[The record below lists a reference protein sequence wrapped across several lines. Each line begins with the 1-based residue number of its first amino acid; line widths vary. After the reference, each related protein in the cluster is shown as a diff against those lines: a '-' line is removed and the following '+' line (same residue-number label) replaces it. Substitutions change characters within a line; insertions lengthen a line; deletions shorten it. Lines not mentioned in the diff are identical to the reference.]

1 LEAKALF
8 EHLAQSQP
16 GGVKAGLLRTF
27 QRRVKLWRVAEVPGK
42 EVFFTQDHKPGEGL
56 AVDWTVMDKEENR
69 TANGRRFTHI
79 IKELCR
85 LLISPTGLVADF
97 APASSNQR
105 SSAFI
110 SVHQRFISLSR
121 DLKSGEFCGLGFAG
135 VKAEAGLELG
145 KF

>member
-1 LEAKALF
+1 MEAKALF

-85 LLISPTGLVADF
+85 LLISPTGLGADF

-105 SSAFI
+105 SSAVHQRFI
-110 SVHQRFISLSR
+110 SVHQRFISGSFL
-121 DLKSGEFCGLGFAG
+121 FLGIFVSQIPA
-135 VKAEAGLELG
+135 VVVC
-145 KF
+145 